1 MVLNGEAVTQRCFVK
16 KVALQISENSQ
27 EKICN
32 KLTLDPDHEKPE
44 PSKTWVLKNME

>member
-1 MVLNGEAVTQRCFVK
+1 MVLNGEAVTQTCFVK

-32 KLTLDPDHEKPE
+32 KLTLDPDSEKPE